1 MQNQENCY
9 KNVWILSG
17 TSDGPVIANRL
28 LELNYSVFAS
38 VLTYKAGQA
47 YIENP
52 KLHIITGKLHNKDQ
66 IINFINK
73 NKITCVVD
81 ATHPFAI
88 IISKNLN
95 NACKEVNIPLLLFER
110 KSLINNTNNFFY
122 IDDLKDINKADIENK
137 NILLA
142 IGSRFLNDTANYYM
156 NCKANVFTR
165 ILPTYESITKSFG
178 SCIKNSNIAIL
189 EPSKNN
195 KYILEKKLCDF
206 WEIDYV
212 LCRESG
218 SYSQKNWEN
227 IVYGSKMKLFLVKR
241 PKVKND
247 YSYSFDQYHNLI
259 NHIIKKYRCLI
270 CYGSI
275 SYYHN

>member
-1 MQNQENCY
+1 MQNQGNCY

-52 KLHIITGKLHNKDQ
+52 KLHIITGRLNNKDE
-66 IINFINK
+66 IINFIKK
-73 NKITCVVD
+73 NKIKCVVD
-81 ATHPFAI
+81 ATHPFAV

-95 NACKEVNIPLLLFER
+95 DACKEINMPLLIFER
-110 KSLINNTNNFFY
+110 KSITNSSNNFHY
-122 IDDLKDINKADIENK
+122 IDDLKGINGVDLENK

-142 IGSRFLNDTANYYM
+142 IGSRYLNKTADYYM
-156 NCKANVFTR
+156 NFGANVFAR
-165 ILPTYESITKSFG
+165 VLPTFESITKAFG

-189 EPSKNN
+189 EPSKN
-195 KYILEKKLCDF
+195 KEGILEKKLCDY

-218 SYSQKNWEN
+218 SYSQKNWES
-227 IVYGSKMKLFLVKR
+227 IIPGSRMELFLVNR
-241 PKVKND
+241 PKINKD
-247 YSYSFDQYHNLI
+247 YSYSFSEYEHLI
-259 NHIIKKYRCLI
+259 DHIINI
-270 CYGSI
+270 DV
-275 SYYHN
+275 

>member
-1 MQNQENCY
+1 MQNQGNCY

-38 VLTYKAGQA
+38 VLSYKAGQA

-52 KLHIITGKLHNKDQ
+52 KLHIITGKLNNKDQ

-81 ATHPFAI
+81 ATHPFAV

-95 NACKEVNIPLLLFER
+95 NACKDINTPLLQFER
-110 KSLINNTNNFFY
+110 KTLIKNTNNFFY
-122 IDDLKDINKADIENK
+122 IDDLKDINNVDIENK

-156 NCKANVFTR
+156 NFRANVFTR
-165 ILPTYESITKSFG
+165 VLPTYASITKAFG

-189 EPSKNN
+189 EPSKND
-195 KYILEKKLCDF
+195 KSILEKKLCDF

-227 IVYGSKMKLFLVKR
+227 IVSGSKMKLFLVKR

-247 YSYSFDQYHNLI
+247 YAYSFDQYHNLI
-259 NHIIKKYRCLI
+259 NHIIKKY
-270 CYGSI
+270 
-275 SYYHN
+275 

>member
-52 KLHIITGKLHNKDQ
+52 KLHIITGKLNNKDQ

-81 ATHPFAI
+81 ATHPFAV
-88 IISKNLN
+88 IISKNLD
-95 NACKEVNIPLLLFER
+95 NACKEINTPLLLFER

-122 IDDLKDINKADIENK
+122 IDDLKDINKVDIENK

-165 ILPTYESITKSFG
+165 VLPTYESITKAFG
-178 SCIKNSNIAIL
+178 SCIKNANIAIL

-195 KYILEKKLCDF
+195 KSLLEKKLCDF
-206 WEIDYV
+206 WDIDYA

-218 SYSQKNWEN
+218 SYSQKNWES
-227 IVYGSKMKLFLVKR
+227 IVSGSKMKLFLVKR

-247 YSYSFDQYHNLI
+247 YAYSFDQYQNLI
-259 NHIIKKYRCLI
+259 NHIIKKY
-270 CYGSI
+270 
-275 SYYHN
+275 

>member
-1 MQNQENCY
+1 MRCRCY
-9 KNVWILSG
+9 S
-17 TSDGPVIANRL
+17 
-28 LELNYSVFAS
+28 
-38 VLTYKAGQA
+38 
-47 YIENP
+47 
-52 KLHIITGKLHNKDQ
+52 
-66 IINFINK
+66 
-73 NKITCVVD
+73 
-81 ATHPFAI
+81 PFAV

-95 NACKEVNIPLLLFER
+95 NACKEINIPLLLFER

-122 IDDLKDINKADIENK
+122 IDNK

-165 ILPTYESITKSFG
+165 ILPTYESITKAFG
-178 SCIKNSNIAIL
+178 SCIQNSNIAIL

-195 KYILEKKLCDF
+195 KSILEKKLCDF

-218 SYSQKNWEN
+218 SYSQKNWES
-227 IVYGSKMKLFLVKR
+227 IVSGSKMKLFLVKR

-259 NHIIKKYRCLI
+259 NHIIKKY
-270 CYGSI
+270 
-275 SYYHN
+275 

>member
-28 LELNYSVFAS
+28 LELNYSVFVS

-52 KLHIITGKLHNKDQ
+52 KLHIITGKLNNKDE
-66 IINFINK
+66 IINFIKK
-73 NKITCVVD
+73 NQIICVVD
-81 ATHPFAI
+81 ATHPFAV

-95 NACKEVNIPLLLFER
+95 NACKEIDIPLLLLER
-110 KSLINNTNNFFY
+110 KSIVNKTNNCFY
-122 IDDLKDINKADIENK
+122 IDNLKDINNVDLENK

-142 IGSRFLNDTANYYM
+142 IGSRFLNDTANYYIYY
-156 NCKANVFTR
+156 KANVFTR
-165 ILPTYESITKSFG
+165 VLPTYESITKAFG

-195 KYILEKKLCDF
+195 KNILEKKLCDF
-206 WEIDYV
+206 WEIDYI

-218 SYSQKNWEN
+218 SYSQRNWEN
-227 IVYGSKMKLFLVKR
+227 IVSGSKIKLFLVKR

-247 YSYSFDQYHNLI
+247 YSYTFNQYQNLI
-259 NHIIKKYRCLI
+259 NHIIKTNI
-270 CYGSI
+270 DV
-275 SYYHN
+275 

>member
-1 MQNQENCY
+1 MQNPENCY

-17 TSDGPVIANRL
+17 TSDGPIITNKL

-52 KLHIITGKLHNKDQ
+52 KLQIITGRLNNKDQ

-81 ATHPFAI
+81 ATHPFAV

-95 NACKEVNIPLLLFER
+95 NACKEINTPLLLFER
-110 KSLINNTNNFFY
+110 KSLLNNNNNFFY
-122 IDDLKDINKADIENK
+122 IDNLRDINNVDIENK

-165 ILPTYESITKSFG
+165 VLPTYESITKAFG
-178 SCIKNSNIAIL
+178 SCIKNANIAIL

-195 KYILEKKLCDF
+195 KSILEKKLCDF
-206 WEIDYV
+206 WQIDYV

-218 SYSQKNWEN
+218 SYSQKNWES
-227 IVYGSKMKLFLVKR
+227 IVSGSKMKLFLVKR
-241 PKVKND
+241 PKVKNE

-259 NHIIKKYRCLI
+259 NHIIKKY
-270 CYGSI
+270 
-275 SYYHN
+275 

>member
-1 MQNQENCY
+1 MQNQGNCY

-52 KLHIITGKLHNKDQ
+52 KLHIITGKLNNKDQ

-81 ATHPFAI
+81 ATHPFAV

-95 NACKEVNIPLLLFER
+95 NACKEINTPLLLFER

-122 IDDLKDINKADIENK
+122 IDDLKDINNVDIENK

-156 NCKANVFTR
+156 NYRANVFTR
-165 ILPTYESITKSFG
+165 VLPTYESITKAFG

-195 KYILEKKLCDF
+195 KSILEKKLCDF

-218 SYSQKNWEN
+218 SYSQKNWES
-227 IVYGSKMKLFLVKR
+227 IVSGSKMKLFLVKR

-247 YSYSFDQYHNLI
+247 YSHSFTQYQNLI
-259 NHIIKKYRCLI
+259 NHIIKTNI
-270 CYGSI
+270 DD
-275 SYYHN
+275 

>member
-1 MQNQENCY
+1 MQNQGNCY

-52 KLHIITGKLHNKDQ
+52 KLHIITGKLNNKDQ

-81 ATHPFAI
+81 ATHPFAV

-95 NACKEVNIPLLLFER
+95 NACKEINTPLLLFER

-122 IDDLKDINKADIENK
+122 IDDLKDINNVDFENK

-165 ILPTYESITKSFG
+165 VLPTSESITKAFG

-195 KYILEKKLCDF
+195 KSNLEKKLCEF

-218 SYSQKNWEN
+218 SYSQKNWES
-227 IVYGSKMKLFLVKR
+227 IVSGSKMKLFLVKR

-247 YSYSFDQYHNLI
+247 YAYSFDQYHNLI
-259 NHIIKKYRCLI
+259 NHIIKKY
-270 CYGSI
+270 
-275 SYYHN
+275 

>member
-1 MQNQENCY
+1 MQNQGNCY

-52 KLHIITGKLHNKDQ
+52 KLHIITGKLNNKDQ

-81 ATHPFAI
+81 ATHPFAV

-95 NACKEVNIPLLLFER
+95 NACKEINIPLLLFER

-122 IDDLKDINKADIENK
+122 IDDLREINNVDIENK

-165 ILPTYESITKSFG
+165 VLPTYESITKAFG

-189 EPSKNN
+189 EPSKN
-195 KYILEKKLCDF
+195 KKSILEKKLCES

-227 IVYGSKMKLFLVKR
+227 IVSESKMKLFLVKR

-247 YSYSFDQYHNLI
+247 YDYSFDQYHNLI
-259 NHIIKKYRCLI
+259 NHIIKKY
-270 CYGSI
+270 
-275 SYYHN
+275 

>member
-17 TSDGPVIANRL
+17 TSDGPAIANRL

-52 KLHIITGKLHNKDQ
+52 KLHIITGRLNNKDQ

-81 ATHPFAI
+81 ATHPFAV

-95 NACKEVNIPLLLFER
+95 NACKEINTPLLLFER
-110 KSLINNTNNFFY
+110 KSLINKTNNFFY
-122 IDDLKDINKADIENK
+122 IDDLRDINSVDIENK

-165 ILPTYESITKSFG
+165 VLPTYESITKAFG

-195 KYILEKKLCDF
+195 KSILEKKLCEF

-218 SYSQKNWEN
+218 SYSQKNWES
-227 IVYGSKMKLFLVKR
+227 IVSGSKMKLFLVKR

-247 YSYSFDQYHNLI
+247 YAYSFDQYHNLI
-259 NHIIKKYRCLI
+259 NHIIKKY
-270 CYGSI
+270 
-275 SYYHN
+275 

>member
-1 MQNQENCY
+1 MQNQGNCY

-38 VLTYKAGQA
+38 VLTYKARQA

-52 KLHIITGKLHNKDQ
+52 KLHIITGKLNNKDQ

-81 ATHPFAI
+81 ATHPFAV

-95 NACKEVNIPLLLFER
+95 DACKEINTPLLLFER
-110 KSLINNTNNFFY
+110 KSLINKTNNFFY
-122 IDDLKDINKADIENK
+122 IDDLKDINNVDIKNK

-142 IGSRFLNDTANYYM
+142 IGSRYLNDTANYYM
-156 NCKANVFTR
+156 NCEANVFTR
-165 ILPTYESITKSFG
+165 VLPTHESITKAFASF
-178 SCIKNSNIAIL
+178 IKNSNIAIL

-195 KYILEKKLCDF
+195 KSILEKKLCDF

-218 SYSQKNWEN
+218 SYSQKNWES
-227 IVYGSKMKLFLVKR
+227 IVSGSKMKLFLVKR
-241 PKVKND
+241 PKFKND
-247 YSYSFDQYHNLI
+247 YSYSFNQYEDLI
-259 NHIIKKYRCLI
+259 NHIIKSNY
-270 CYGSI
+270 
-275 SYYHN
+275 

>member
-1 MQNQENCY
+1 MQNSENCY
-9 KNVWILSG
+9 ENVWILSG

-52 KLHIITGKLHNKDQ
+52 KLHIITGRLNNKYE
-66 IINFINK
+66 IINFIKK
-73 NKITCVVD
+73 NQIKFVVD
-81 ATHPFAI
+81 ATHPFAML
-88 IISKNLN
+88 ISKNLN
-95 NACKEVNIPLLLFER
+95 NACKEINTPLLVFER
-110 KSLINNTNNFFY
+110 KSLINNTNNFIY
-122 IDDLKDINKADIENK
+122 INDLKDINKSDLEKK

-156 NCKANVFTR
+156 NCKANVFAR
-165 ILPTYESITKSFG
+165 VLPTCESITKAFG

-189 EPSKNN
+189 EPSKSEDG
-195 KYILEKKLCDF
+195 ILEKKLCDF

-218 SYSQKNWEN
+218 SYSQKNWER
-227 IVYGSKMKLFLVKR
+227 IISGSKMKLFLVKR
-241 PKVKND
+241 PKLTNN
-247 YSYSFDQYHNLI
+247 YSYSFNQYEDLI
-259 NHIIKKYRCLI
+259 DHIIRKY
-270 CYGSI
+270 
-275 SYYHN
+275 

>member
-1 MQNQENCY
+1 MQNHRNCY

-28 LELNYSVFAS
+28 LELNFSVFVS

-47 YIENP
+47 YIKNP
-52 KLHIITGKLHNKDQ
+52 KLHIITGKLNNKDE
-66 IINFINK
+66 IINFIKK
-73 NKITCVVD
+73 NKIKCVVD
-81 ATHPFAI
+81 ATHPFAV

-95 NACKEVNIPLLLFER
+95 NACKDIHTPLLLFER
-110 KSLINNTNNFFY
+110 KSLINNTNNSFY
-122 IDDLKDINKADIENK
+122 IDDLKDINNVDLENK

-165 ILPTYESITKSFG
+165 VIPTYESITKAFG

-195 KYILEKKLCDF
+195 QYILEKKLCDF
-206 WEIDYV
+206 WNIDYV

-218 SYSQKNWEN
+218 SYSQKNWES
-227 IVYGSKMKLFLVKR
+227 VVSGSKMKLFLVKR

-247 YSYSFDQYHNLI
+247 YFYSFNQYQNLI
-259 NHIIKKYRCLI
+259 NHIIKTNI
-270 CYGSI
+270 DV
-275 SYYHN
+275 